1 MLTRG
6 PNDFHGISVADEP
19 IVGLK
24 VPQVVM
30 GVVYKGKPG
39 SFAAAMV
46 GPEAKDW
53 DGVCVDLVGFREP
66 LAEVGFGD
74 VYCNNILN
82 ILNIIF
88 FACI

>member
-46 GPEAKDW
+46 GPEAKD
-53 DGVCVDLVGFREP
+53 
-66 LAEVGFGD
+66 
-74 VYCNNILN
+74 
-82 ILNIIF
+82 
-88 FACI
+88 